1 MKYQR
6 MNLIDAHSYVKQ
18 RRPLIRPNSGFWKD
32 LVEFEKKL
40 FHKNTVNMVE
50 SKIGGY
56 ISTYSV
62 YTSLMCIL
70 L

>member
-50 SKIGGY
+50 SKIGLVP
-56 ISTYSV
+56 SV
-62 YTSLMCIL
+62 YKDDLKNL
-70 L
+70 VW